1 MPATPQATP
10 SPAAPSSG
18 PRPGSWIATPAGEVV
33 AIHDQW
39 RPSRE
44 PANGGNRRAVTVPAN
59 EGNGR
64 GRISGA
70 NGTAGETRGSHG
82 RRGNLAKSGARLSL
96 KASRPAWAS
105 SLM

>member
-44 PANGGNRRAVTVPAN
+44 PANGRAVTGPAN

-64 GRISGA
+64 ARVSEANRTAGG
-70 NGTAGETRGSHG
+70 NGTAGETRVSHG

-96 KASRPAWAS
+96 KASRPS
-105 SLM
+105 